1 MVNNSEIQNQLSDQN
16 INHSTH
22 VVGYLNSPK
31 LCLYDEDDEIFAR
44 KHIED
49 GDDINGDDDKS
60 IHGHR
65 HFEGNAIQ
73 ASDSNENTGPKKIM
87 KDNY

>member
-1 MVNNSEIQNQLSDQN
+1 MVNNSEIQNQIPDHN

-31 LCLYDEDDEIFAR
+31 RCLYDEDDEIFER
-44 KHIED
+44 KHHED
-49 GDDINGDDDKS
+49 GDDINGDDDTS

-65 HFEGNAIQ
+65 NFEGNAIQ
-73 ASDSNENTGPKKIM
+73 ASDSNENTGPKKL
-87 KDNY
+87 